1 MIKGIEVFRERLK
14 SFRTDYVIIGGAACD
29 VLMSDAGFNFR
40 VTRDI
45 DIVLLIENMNGDF
58 AQKIWDFIKEGKY
71 ENSGKN
77 KSKQYYRFSNPEN
90 ENFPS
95 MLEFFSRKPDLFE
108 SIKEARILPVRM
120 PGYVSSLSAILL
132 NEEYYQFIKSNT
144 VEING
149 LVLASP
155 ESLITLKSKAYLD
168 LNERRNRGES
178 IDSRDIKKHKN
189 DIIRLTQLLIPD
201 KQIELTELIKTDMSK
216 FLDLILTESET
227 DLKQLGV
234 RCSGIKEIAERISK
248 LFNNKI

>member
-14 SFRTDYVIIGGAACD
+14 SFKKDYVIIGGAACD

-40 VTRDI
+40 VTKDI

-58 AQKIWDFIKEGKY
+58 AQNMWDFIKEGNY

-77 KSKQYYRFSNPEN
+77 NSKQYYRFSNPLN

-95 MLEFFSRKPDLFE
+95 MLEFFSRKPDLFD

-132 NEEYYQFIKSNT
+132 DDEYYQFIKSNT

-155 ESLITLKSKAYLD
+155 ESLIILKSKAYLD
-168 LNERRNRGES
+168 LNERRQKGES

-189 DIIRLTQLLIPD
+189 DIIRLTQLLIPSRN
-201 KQIELTELIKTDMSK
+201 IEIPELIRKDMNDFLLMIENEKSTDP
-216 FLDLILTESET
+216 
-227 DLKQLGV
+227 KQLGL
-234 RCSGIKEIAERISK
+234 SGLSLDDILARIRG
-248 LFNNKI
+248 LINK

>member
-14 SFRTDYVIIGGAACD
+14 SFKKDYVIIGGAACD
-29 VLMSDAGFNFR
+29 ALMSDAGFNFR

-58 AQKIWDFIKEGKY
+58 AQKIWNFIKEGKY

-95 MLEFFSRKPDLFE
+95 MLELFSRKPDLFN

-168 LNERRNRGES
+168 LNERRNNGES

-216 FLDLILTESET
+216 FLDLILTESEP
-227 DLKQLGV
+227 DLKQLGI
-234 RCSGIKEIAERISK
+234 RYSGIKEIAERISK